1 MCMDTTIIHYLEN
14 NSKKGGKKG
23 NTYIGDSDREARAN
37 EAINYYLERKAQKE
51 KDKNTTTIKL
61 K

>member
-14 NSKKGGKKG
+14 KRGKGGKKN
-23 NTYIGDSDREARAN
+23 NTYIDDSSREARAN
-37 EAINYYLERKAQKE
+37 EAINLYLERKAQKE